1 MELDFERKRKLKLEQ
16 NQVEKQQNGDGGSA
30 GTAKQNGENGV
41 NDTDGMADGDGAAS
55 AKDNAK
61 DETNEQAE
69 YSNPYYCRHCFAS
82 SSKDWHHSGKEK
94 LLLCRDC
101 RICFKKYGELP
112 ILEPLRR
119 EPTPS
124 DFAVEDNEDAEVSH
138 IKGSFWCRHNA
149 IDPWLLWL
157 FCSFFYC
164 GMLLRVVAQD
174 SISK

>member
-1 MELDFERKRKLKLEQ
+1 MDFERQRKLKLEQ
-16 NQVEKQQNGDGGSA
+16 MQQEKNGGGGTEGADKQNG
-30 GTAKQNGENGV
+30 GENGV
-41 NDTDGMADGDGAAS
+41 NDATDGDGDGAAS
-55 AKDNAK
+55 AKDNA
-61 DETNEQAE
+61 DETAEQTE

-124 DFAVEDNEDAEVSH
+124 DFAVEDNEDAEV
-138 IKGSFWCRHNA
+138 
-149 IDPWLLWL
+149 
-157 FCSFFYC
+157 
-164 GMLLRVVAQD
+164 
-174 SISK
+174 